1 MQCVLANK
9 AIVQLS
15 GEDRHKFLQ
24 GQITIDI
31 STINVGESGLG
42 CICSA
47 KGKTWAIL
55 HIFVEADRYLLITDT
70 GCVENL
76 LRELNKYAVFSK
88 VEIQDIS
95 ADYHLLG
102 LITDTFPPTV
112 ASSLNQ
118 QAEQNTPLPSDD
130 WQSVQVIQANTST
143 WITRYSAAKNR
154 FLVIT
159 PKDSAPSQAIQVLPQ
174 SPPSHWDALH
184 IQSGIPQLSA
194 EQSEEFVPQMM
205 NLQALNA
212 ISFTKGCYMGQEVV
226 ARTKYLGKNKRA
238 GWVLNSSD
246 SIDIN
251 PGDTLELQLGENWR
265 RIGKCLYS
273 AIDDNG
279 TWAFAV
285 LPNDLEP
292 NAVIRLQ
299 NKEAETDKKE
309 TDNKDNHLTLVPLPY
324 ALDNNETPTT

>member
-9 AIVQLS
+9 AVIQLS

-24 GQITIDI
+24 GQITADI
-31 STINVGESGLG
+31 STLNVGESGLG

-55 HIFVEADRYLLITDT
+55 HIFVEASRYLLVTDS

-95 ADYHLLG
+95 AGYHLSG
-102 LITDTFPPTV
+102 LIADTFPPTV
-112 ASSLNQ
+112 ARALSQSEPNLSLP
-118 QAEQNTPLPSDD
+118 NTH
-130 WQSVQVIQANTST
+130 WQSAQFIQGDTTT
-143 WITRYSAAKNR
+143 WITAYTVAKNR
-154 FLVIT
+154 FLVVT
-159 PKDSAPSQAIQVLPQ
+159 PKNSAPAQAISALPQ
-174 SPPSHWDALH
+174 CPSAHWDALQ
-184 IQSGIPQLSA
+184 IQSGIPQLGP
-194 EQSEEFVPQMM
+194 EQSEEYVPQMM

-238 GWVLNSSD
+238 GWILTSTD
-246 SIDIN
+246 AITIH

-273 AIDDNG
+273 AINEQG

-292 NAVIRLQ
+292 DAVIRLQ
-299 NKEAETDKKE
+299 HTGTEQDQPNSL
-309 TDNKDNHLTLVPLPY
+309 LTLAPLPY
-324 ALDNNETPTT
+324 APDNTENRHNR